1 MTSELILEE
10 FITINVITTNAK
22 GINKDFLLVAKCRSP
37 RGFAIEEH
45 WGGLILSDL
54 LDYRY

>member
-1 MTSELILEE
+1 MTSKLIVEE

-45 WGGLILSDL
+45 WGGHFLSDL
-54 LDYRY
+54 LD